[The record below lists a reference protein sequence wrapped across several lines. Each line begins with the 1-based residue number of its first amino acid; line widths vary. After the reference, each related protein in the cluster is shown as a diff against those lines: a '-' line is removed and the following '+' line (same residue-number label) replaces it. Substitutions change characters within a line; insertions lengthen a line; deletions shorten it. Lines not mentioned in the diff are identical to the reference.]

1 MNARLALGAFS
12 LAVLAVL
19 ADVGTA
25 AQAGIEK
32 PEKFVLA
39 NGSDCLYHRDAVS
52 PTTVVQVF
60 VRGGRGAVP
69 AGLDGLAY
77 LATSLSLEIPD
88 EGQARDLM
96 AQATRMFLTVWEDCS
111 IIHIECLSEN
121 LEAALR
127 AAAEIIQNPL
137 LTGIRIDRTKRTML
151 VRGRSEQDDAEAA
164 ASRAAWQALFGD
176 RGYGTATFGTEVSL
190 RSIARKDV
198 VDFRRR
204 LFTLGNVFFSVG
216 SDLDREEIR
225 THLEKRFTELP
236 AGGPADVVAPRPS
249 LPEDRDIVL
258 SRETKQTY
266 LGRAFVLPA
275 PDPTVYARGLIL
287 ETAVGRGPG
296 SRLWSLR
303 TTGKLAYNVNARTFW
318 TRTSGVLEA
327 YLETESAKA
336 GIASAALDEALDAL
350 HGEGLSEEEFEAAKA
365 TAGSSFLRSVETKP
379 SRTRAAGMFEVLGLG
394 HDYLAAVFE
403 AIESVTLAD
412 MNEFIRETAAPARAL
427 RVRVGPGPFPG
438 PAAAGARDPAS

>member
-1 MNARLALGAFS
+1 MNARFARGAFS

-19 ADVGTA
+19 AA
-25 AQAGIEK
+25 AGAPSPARIEK

-88 EGQARDLM
+88 EGKARNLM

-111 IIHIECLSEN
+111 VLHIECLSEN

-137 LTGIRIDRTKRTML
+137 LTGIRIDRTKRTMR

-164 ASRAAWQALFGD
+164 AGRAARQALFGD
-176 RGYGTATFGTEVSL
+176 RGYGTATFGTELSL

-198 VDFRRR
+198 VDFRQR
-204 LFTLGNVFFSVG
+204 LFTRGGVFFSAG
-216 SDLDREEIR
+216 SDLGREEIR
-225 THLEKRFTELP
+225 TLLEKHFAEFP
-236 AGGPADVVAPRPS
+236 AGDPADVVSPRPS

-258 SRETKQTY
+258 SREAKQTY
-266 LGRAFVLPA
+266 LGRVFVLPA
-275 PDPTVYARGLIL
+275 PDPAVYARGLIL

-303 TTGKLAYNVNARTFW
+303 TTGKLAYNVNARTVW
-318 TRTSGVLEA
+318 TRTSGLLEA

-336 GIASAALDEALDAL
+336 EIASAALDEALEAL
-350 HGEGLSEEEFEAAKA
+350 HREGLSEEEFEAAKA
-365 TAGSSFLRSVETKP
+365 TAGSSFLRSIETKP

-394 HDYLAAVFE
+394 HGYLAGVFE
-403 AIESVTLAD
+403 AIDSVTLAD
-412 MNEFIRETAAPARAL
+412 MNEFIRETAAPVRAL
-427 RVRVGPGPFPG
+427 RVRVGSNPFPG
-438 PAAAGARDPAS
+438 PAAPGARDPAS

>member
-1 MNARLALGAFS
+1 MSVRSAQGVLS

-19 ADVGTA
+19 AAAGTP
-25 AQAGIEK
+25 GPPRIEG

-39 NGSDCLYHRDAVS
+39 NGSVCLYHRDAVS

-60 VRGGRGAVP
+60 IRGGRGAVP

-88 EGQARDLM
+88 EGKARDLM

-127 AAAEIIQNPL
+127 TAAEIIRNPL
-137 LTGIRIDRTKRTML
+137 LTGIRIDRTKRTMA
-151 VRGRSEQDDAEAA
+151 VRDGSEQDDAEAA
-164 ASRAAWQALFGD
+164 ASHAGWRALFGG
-176 RGYGTATFGTEVSL
+176 RGYGTATFGTEASL

-204 LFTLGNVFFSVG
+204 LFTRRGVFFSVG
-216 SDLDREEIR
+216 SDLGREEIG
-225 THLEKRFTELP
+225 TLLEKHFTEFP
-236 AGGPADVVAPRPS
+236 PGETADAAASLPS
-249 LPEDRDIVL
+249 LPEDRDVVL

-266 LGRAFVLPA
+266 LGRLFMLPA
-275 PDPTVYARGLIL
+275 PDPEAYARGSIL

-303 TTGKLAYNVNARTFW
+303 TTGKLAYNVNARTVW

-327 YLETESAKA
+327 YLETENAKA
-336 GIASAALDEALDAL
+336 EIASAALDEALEAL
-350 HGEGLSEEEFEAAKA
+350 HREGLSQEEFESAKT
-365 TAGSSFLRSVETKP
+365 TAGTSFLRSIEAKP

-394 HDYLAAVFE
+394 HAYLAAVLE
-403 AIESVTLAD
+403 RIDSVTLEE
-412 MNEFIRETAAPARAL
+412 MNAFIRETAAPAGAL
-427 RVRVGPGPFPG
+427 RVRVGPGHGPV
-438 PAAAGARDPAS
+438 PAAAGARDPAP